1 MTVPVNVYLDNSDLS
16 ILFKARDDRA
26 KALRAELFDLKDAGR
41 AIYSF
46 SFWHI
51 VEFIQKPAPG
61 YEKEHRAKA
70 VFLSELCDENALP
83 HYLDL
88 LDDAPPSTARA
99 IWLPQ
104 RTIDQISIDLLS
116 SFRGAVDRREG
127 LNRQQRRTLKSNTIS
142 KRVLSNA
149 RNLERFSADL
159 PITEKFKNEQSLT
172 KFVRGEID
180 KKEFGRRLA
189 ELFCAPPIFYDEWYG
204 DTKTAGILGDM
215 SSSLGQRLFDTLT
228 QATAALRKVT
238 ELRKEMLAIK
248 KNYYDQKR
256 RLDPQLGALVKFDEG
271 VFRNIP
277 KADPEEMLKDIIVDE
292 RLSYIRHYFAQAIL
306 HQQFKPNDIG
316 DLLHLFYTQDVDL
329 MRCDRTMYAL
339 MRNCPQLPTERFVS
353 LLDNLP
359 FRIRTEFEAR

>member
-1 MTVPVNVYLDNSDLS
+1 MTAPVNVYLDNSDLS
-16 ILFKARDDRA
+16 TLFKAKDDRT
-26 KALRAELFDLKDAGR
+26 KILRAELFDLRDAGQ

-51 VEFIQKPAPG
+51 VEFIKKPAPG

-70 VFLSELCDENALP
+70 IFLSELCDENALP

-88 LDDAPPSTARA
+88 LDDAPPSTGRA

-104 RTIDQISIDLLS
+104 RAIDQISIDLLS

-142 KRVLSNA
+142 KRVFSNA
-149 RNLERFSADL
+149 HNLERFSAGL

-204 DTKTAGILGDM
+204 DTKTAGILDDM
-215 SSSLGQRLFDTLT
+215 SSALGQKLFDTLT
-228 QATAALRKVT
+228 QASVALHKITA
-238 ELRKEMLAIK
+238 LRKEMLAIK
-248 KNYYDQKR
+248 KTYYDQKR
-256 RLDPQLGALVKFDEG
+256 RLDPKIGAWADVDEG

-277 KADPEEMLKDIIVDE
+277 KADPEEMLKDVIVDE
-292 RLSYIRHYFAQAIL
+292 RLSYIRHYFAQAIIRK
-306 HQQFKPNDIG
+306 QFKPNDIG
-316 DLLHLFYTQDVDL
+316 DLLHLFYTPDVDL
-329 MRCDRTMYAL
+329 MRCDRAMYAL
-339 MRNCPQLPTERFVS
+339 MKNCPQLPTNRFVS
-353 LLDNLP
+353 LLDDLP